1 MTIVAKN
8 LSYETTEEK
17 LRDEFAKIAAVRSVT
32 LARRKDA
39 KTGEQLSLGY
49 AFIEFGSI
57 DDATRALKLMNERI
71 VNGRSIQLAFSE
83 KRLKGAVKEAYDKL
97 ERRKG
102 TVELPPNAKL
112 MVRNI
117 PFEATKKDIKDL
129 FNSVGVVKTVRLP
142 KSTLHSRGFGFVEML
157 TVKDAQNA
165 KEQLSSV
172 HLYGRHLVI
181 EYADDKG
188 LVKAMKESQAMQE
201 QVDAQEE
208 EEQHPRGDAASS
220 SGAPSSGAGSGSD
233 GAGKRKRDGGNEKAV
248 QKKAREK

>member
-17 LRDEFAKIAAVRSVT
+17 LREEFAKVAAVRSVT
-32 LARRKDA
+32 LAKRKNMN
-39 KTGEQLSLGY
+39 TGEQLSLGY

-57 DDATRALKLMNERI
+57 DDATKAFKLMNEKI
-71 VNGRSIQLAFSE
+71 IDGRSIQLAFSE
-83 KRLKGAVKEAYDKL
+83 KKLKGAVKEAYDKL

-188 LVKAMKESQAMQE
+188 LVKAMQESQAMQE
-201 QVDAQEE
+201 QVAAQEE
-208 EEQHPRGDAASS
+208 QSSQDVATATSDSASTNGEN
-220 SGAPSSGAGSGSD
+220 GAK
-233 GAGKRKRDGGNEKAV
+233 KRKRNGENEKTE
-248 QKKAREK
+248 QKKGKK